1 MDKEKINKAMTSILQ
16 EPTSQNDQTQSHNSS
31 AVVDILFGFV

>member
-31 AVVDILFGFV
+31 AVADILFGCV